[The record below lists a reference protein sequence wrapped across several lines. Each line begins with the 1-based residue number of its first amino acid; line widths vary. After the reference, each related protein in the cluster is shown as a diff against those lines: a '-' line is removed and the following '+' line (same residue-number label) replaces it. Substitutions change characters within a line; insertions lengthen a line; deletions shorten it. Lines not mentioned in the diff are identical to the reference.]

1 MLAPLA
7 LMMGKWGSVAKTYCS
22 SVLSLVF
29 SCTFLNFSSH
39 VAHASEGSQCE
50 VGFVSTGTDAIGT
63 FKPIEK
69 ASERRDS
76 PEKQARRE
84 ALAIASRFENYFQT
98 VKKTVI
104 ERDGIV
110 DIAKIALLAEE
121 HMLLMGPPGN
131 AKSQL
136 TDLILGNI
144 VSDAT
149 GATSY
154 YRIQMTP
161 ETTMSETHGP
171 MDFKKLQE
179 TGVQERIYSEG
190 MLKSRNVFIDE
201 IFDARANAQR
211 NILGMLAERA
221 HAQGPNV
228 VKGDIETAIAASNK
242 YLGEVYERAGD
253 DGPKALLDRFS
264 YIVFV
269 PATFESVDSYVSLI
283 QGVKKVKPAFPRLTF
298 EDLEK
303 LRALT
308 KQVKIPN
315 GVAKAIA
322 LLSARMKGET
332 EALEAASAKTVND
345 KKKNGEEPPVP
356 YKATKY
362 HSPRTIYKASAA
374 LQAIIVKDWIEL
386 GGKRKL
392 EATIDDL
399 RKLEVF
405 FTLNGPKDTFL
416 EAELKRSS
424 NPHERS
430 QLSTIRL
437 EREIFQRTLDGII
450 EEMDAVAVRYAL
462 TDLSIA
468 VSGAKSSA
476 EKETA
481 AKSVISALATL
492 VSDKRDGISMSEVD
506 GKDVGRDFVESY
518 LEGLLRGLVSEKEFT
533 TFRQTVYAEIQTQK
547 AESVRREKDRVE
559 KIAEAER
566 VRVREEN
573 RKLEAERLAREA
585 ATARSKQIAMSFND
599 PASVKVEV
607 VPVDFDPRRKD
618 IEIVHHRERKEI
630 MVYNRNDDTLNVFK
644 IDQIGSGRM
653 SVGKVKVLSGNQI
666 PNTLVTRVSETRGG
680 LILETNTGNAFYRY
694 DLNSSTIDV
703 VPVSVQKSL
712 ILVDSNKGDVTVIDP
727 STLKAKVFKADGSSA
742 PTGEFKFIDGQT
754 NGQNK
759 TLADFKSTLTSD
771 EFHRAWSKDGK
782 YLVLIGD
789 QVSEA
794 YTVDFEKRTIEPL
807 RTTDTRVTRFRDF
820 HSRRSLSGKPEL
832 VIVDVAGERPMVRK
846 FDSAILATEET
857 EYFETIPG
865 TNLILI
871 LGKANK
877 GNTLYDGTTAT
888 KLADDVFG
896 VEKSTPY
903 GIDLVGDVFMIPL
916 HDSTQWS
923 LKFVLRMEKAATAP
937 SNKGSQN

>member
-1 MLAPLA
+1 M
-7 LMMGKWGSVAKTYCS
+7 AKTFVIRFCLFVS
-22 SVLSLVF
+22 
-29 SCTFLNFSSH
+29 SCTFLFFSAP

-50 VGFVSTGTDAIGT
+50 VGFVSTGIGAIGT

-69 ASERRDS
+69 TSERKDS

-84 ALAIASRFENYFQT
+84 ALAVASRFKDYFEI
-98 VKKTVI
+98 VKKTVL

-136 TDLILGNI
+136 TDVILGNI

-242 YLGEVYERAGD
+242 YLSEVYERAGD

-283 QGVKKVKPAFPRLTF
+283 QGVKKGKPAFPRLTF

-315 GVAKAIA
+315 AVAKAIA

-468 VSGAKSSA
+468 VSGAKSPA
-476 EKETA
+476 EKEAA

-533 TFRQTVYAEIQTQK
+533 TFRQTVYAEIQNRK
-547 AESVRREKDRVE
+547 AESVRREKDRLE
-559 KIAEAER
+559 KIAEDER

-573 RKLEAERLAREA
+573 RKLQAERLAREA
-585 ATARSKQIAMSFND
+585 AEARSKQIAMTFSD

-607 VPVDFDPRRKD
+607 VQVSFDPRRK
-618 IEIVHHRERKEI
+618 EVELVHHRERNEI
-630 MVYNRNDDTLNVFK
+630 MVYNKASNMLNVFEV
-644 IDQIGSGRM
+644 DQIGSGRM
-653 SVGKVKVLSGNQI
+653 RYRDVPVLSGDRI
-666 PNTLVTRVSETRGG
+666 PNTFVTRISETRGG
-680 LILETNTGNAFYRY
+680 LILEPNSGTAFYRY
-694 DLNSSTIDV
+694 DFTSKSVEV
-703 VPVSVQKSL
+703 VPVSIQKSL
-712 ILVDSNKGDVTVIDP
+712 ILADSNKGDVTVIDP

-742 PTGEFKFIDGQT
+742 PSGDFKFIDGQT

-759 TLADFKSTLTSD
+759 TVADFKSTLTSY

-807 RTTDTRVTRFRDF
+807 RTTDTKVSRNREY
-820 HSRRSLSGKPEL
+820 HSRMSLSREPEF
-832 VIVDVAGERPMVRK
+832 VIVDVTGERPMVRK
-846 FDSAILATEET
+846 FDAAILASQGTEN
-857 EYFETIPG
+857 FETIPG
-865 TNLILI
+865 TNLVLI
-871 LGKANK
+871 PGKKNQ

-896 VEKSTPY
+896 VFDGTPF
-903 GIDLVGDVFMIPL
+903 GIDLVGDVFVTPL
-916 HDSTQWS
+916 HDGSRWS
-923 LKFVLRMEKAATAP
+923 LKFVRRMEKAATAP
-937 SNKGSQN
+937 SNNGSEK